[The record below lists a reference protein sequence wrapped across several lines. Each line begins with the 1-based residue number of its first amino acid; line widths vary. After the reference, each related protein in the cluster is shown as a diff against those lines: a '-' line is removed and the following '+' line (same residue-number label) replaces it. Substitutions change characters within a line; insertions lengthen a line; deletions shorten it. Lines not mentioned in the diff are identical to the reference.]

1 MRIKPVNIKRIKKP
15 LKTANPTIRKGL
27 EFVDPGE
34 ICPDFVPFTP
44 FVSKKIIVR
53 DTKTVKGKGVFA
65 AKEIKKGELILE
77 FEPTFIKK
85 ATQHTFRFDRHL
97 HQLCVDEK
105 AAENYLN
112 HSCDANARFDSS
124 NVAALRSGLRAKRR
138 IKAGEEITYN
148 YFTTDW
154 GGEDNFECTCGS
166 PHCKRLITGFKT
178 LALSEKEALRSD
190 LTPHLLNKLKQAEK
204 RARRG
209 N

>member
-1 MRIKPVNIKRIKKP
+1 MGIKTVNTKRIRKP
-15 LKTANPTIRKGL
+15 LKKANPTIREGL
-27 EFVDPGE
+27 ELVDPKE
-34 ICPDFVPFTP
+34 IYPNFVPFTP

-65 AKEIKKGELILE
+65 IKEIKKGELILE

-97 HQLCVDEK
+97 HQLCMDEK

-112 HSCDANARFDSS
+112 HSCEANARFDSS
-124 NVAALRSGLRAKRR
+124 KAASLRFAFRAKRK

-154 GGEDNFECTCGS
+154 GGEDNFECACGS
-166 PHCKRLITGFKT
+166 LHCKRLITGFKT
-178 LALSEKEALRSD
+178 LTLSEKEALRSD
-190 LTPHLLNKLKQAEK
+190 LIPYLLNKLKQAK
-204 RARRG
+204 KIARRG